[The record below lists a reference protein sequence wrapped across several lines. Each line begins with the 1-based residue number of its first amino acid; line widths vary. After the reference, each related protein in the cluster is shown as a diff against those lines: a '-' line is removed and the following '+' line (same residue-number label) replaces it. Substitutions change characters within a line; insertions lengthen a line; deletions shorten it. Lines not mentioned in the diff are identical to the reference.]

1 MNKKFILWADRPV
14 IRANCMD
21 YINCL
26 PFDIDYE
33 VIIRRHTKN
42 KSKEQLGYLWG
53 VVLKTIADNIE
64 DTTGKHY
71 TTDDIYSW
79 MIDEY
84 GADRI
89 VTINDKPKVTK
100 QTASKMSTH
109 DMSVF
114 IDKVIKHAAMYMN
127 LVIPEAND
135 RSAS

>member
-1 MNKKFILWADRPV
+1 MNKKFILWEGRHE
-14 IRANCMD
+14 IRANCRE
-21 YINCL
+21 YINEL
-26 PFDIDYE
+26 PTDVTWDVTIAKH
-33 VIIRRHTKN
+33 VN
-42 KSKEQLGYLWG
+42 SKSKEQLGYLWG
-53 VVLKTIADNIE
+53 VVLKTIADHIE

-114 IDKVIKHAAMYMN
+114 IDKVIKHAAMYMS
-127 LVIPEAND
+127 LVIPEATHEK
-135 RSAS
+135 